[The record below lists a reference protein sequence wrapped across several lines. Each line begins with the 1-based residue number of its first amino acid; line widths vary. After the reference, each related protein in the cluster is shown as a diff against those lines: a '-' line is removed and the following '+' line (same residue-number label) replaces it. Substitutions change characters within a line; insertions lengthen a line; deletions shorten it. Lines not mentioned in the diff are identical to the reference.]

1 MKTKVAQIIKRK
13 PFAIK
18 GLFLGLLSACFTILP
33 SCNNDHKNIALSQE
47 QCEKYYHYIKSNNVD
62 SISALFGVALGEP
75 AQRQLFAE
83 IELRQEELGDLK
95 SAKLTKTER
104 NIKIVDGKKNDIV
117 TITFKVEYD
126 SSYYSREQFYFHIA
140 EGFKGIIDS
149 MATEGWDDRQVAAIV
164 YSLL

>member
-1 MKTKVAQIIKRK
+1 MKTNAEQIMKKKSFAQ
-13 PFAIK
+13 K
-18 GLFLGLLSACFTILP
+18 GVFLILLSACFAILP

-47 QCEKYYHYIKSNNVD
+47 QCEKYYHYIETDKVD
-62 SISALFGVALGEP
+62 SISTLFGVALGEP

-95 SAKLTKTER
+95 SAKFTKAER
-104 NIKIVDGKKNDIV
+104 NIKLIDGKKNDII

-140 EGFKGIIDS
+140 DGFKGIIDS
-149 MATEGWDDRQVAAIV
+149 MATEGWDDKQVAGK
-164 YSLL
+164 